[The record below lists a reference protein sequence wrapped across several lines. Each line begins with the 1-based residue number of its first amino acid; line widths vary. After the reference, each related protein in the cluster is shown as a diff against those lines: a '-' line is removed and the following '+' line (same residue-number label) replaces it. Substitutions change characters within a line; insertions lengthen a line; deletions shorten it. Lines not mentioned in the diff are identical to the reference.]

1 MRTEKVTE
9 AHRDINKIKELYER
23 AFPENERHP
32 FEVICDDKKEHVEI
46 LAFYE
51 EDLFCGFAVL
61 LNCNKIA
68 HIVYFSI
75 EEELRNRGYGSK
87 VLQCVHQ
94 AKKESRVIVDI
105 ERLTRNCSNAEQR
118 MKRKQFYLR
127 NGYEETEVRYRWH
140 GDDYEILSYGGTVT
154 DKEFEDFWDKLKF
167 II

>member
-1 MRTEKVTE
+1 MRLEQATKE
-9 AHRDINKIKELYER
+9 HRDIANIKALYER

-32 FEVICDDKKEHVEI
+32 FEVICDEKKEHVEI

-51 EDLFCGFAVL
+51 EELFCGFVVL
-61 LNCNKIA
+61 LNCNGIA

-75 EEELRNRGYGSK
+75 EEELRNHGYGSK
-87 VLQCVHQ
+87 VLQCVHE

-105 ERLTRNCSNAEQR
+105 ERVTNHCSNAEQR

-127 NGYEETEVRYRWH
+127 NGYEETEVKYRWR
-140 GDDYEILSYGGTVT
+140 GDDYEILSYGGTIT
-154 DKEFEDFWDKLKF
+154 KKEFGDFWDTLKF